1 MNESAITPEL
11 LAILRCPENHQPL
24 ALAEPAVVEQL
35 RRRQQQGELVDVS
48 GRAIQ
53 GRIDAVLVRQ
63 DGQLAYLVLDG
74 IPRMLADEAVRL
86 EQTDSSA

>member
-1 MNESAITPEL
+1 MSEPAIAPEL
-11 LAILRCPENHQPL
+11 LAILRCPENRQPL
-24 ALAEPAVVEQL
+24 TLAEPAVVEQL
-35 RRRQQQGELVDVS
+35 RQRQQQGELVDVN

-53 GRIDAVLVRQ
+53 GRIDAALLRQ

-86 EQTDSSA
+86 EPPDPPA